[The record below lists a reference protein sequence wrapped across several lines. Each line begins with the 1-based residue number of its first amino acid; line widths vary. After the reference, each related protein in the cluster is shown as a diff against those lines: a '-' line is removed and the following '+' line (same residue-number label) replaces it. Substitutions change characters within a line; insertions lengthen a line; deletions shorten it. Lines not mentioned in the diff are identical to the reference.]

1 MRKFLLMGVLAG
13 LLVLAG
19 TAGAAMGPGMGTGT
33 GTGTGTVSGA
43 MGPGMGTGT
52 IGSGSMMGSG
62 FAMTNTGGFGMTNG
76 MAGAPVVGG
85 DGTAYLISYNPSAN
99 PGSVPS
105 SSSFQSTITAVDPA
119 GSVSTI
125 TVNGIVSKPI
135 IEGNVL
141 VATASLPDMADFHV
155 VRNYG
160 SATPSNQSM
169 AYIVHLPLTASS
181 VPVGVSLDGQF
192 ASTPV
197 VENGNVY
204 VVSSDFGNGMMTGSG
219 TFTNMYGNFNF
230 NNAGTAHS
238 YMYIIGLDGNLINK
252 ITLQ

>member
-33 GTGTGTVSGA
+33 GTGTGTVGNT

-76 MAGAPVVGG
+76 MSGAPVVGS
-85 DGTAYLISYNPSAN
+85 DGTAYLISYNPTAN
-99 PGSVPS
+99 PGAVPT

-119 GSVSTI
+119 GSVNTI
-125 TVNGIVSKPI
+125 TLNGIVSRPVI
-135 IEGNVL
+135 AGNVL
-141 VATASLPDMADFHV
+141 VATASLPDMSNFDVA
-155 VRNYG
+155 RNYG
-160 SATPSNQSM
+160 SAAPSEQSV

-197 VENGNVY
+197 IQNSNAY
-204 VVSSDFGNGMMTGSG
+204 VVTSDFGSGMMTGSG
-219 TFTNMYGNFNF
+219 TFSNMYGSYNFNST
-230 NNAGTAHS
+230 GTAHS
-238 YMYIIGLDGNLINK
+238 Y
-252 ITLQ
+252 